1 MTVITSKVI
10 INQFTF
16 KAMRKVFNNSSQV
29 IHLFAQKSQS
39 EARCSNVYFETPYNS
54 SLEYGSKLYSY
65 GSHYLLAEFIDEN
78 TVMIN
83 DSGYSSTTS
92 KHISEAKWALS
103 QYKRYYVSE
112 TDLDSVYYT
121 VKHNIRKLANARKP
135 ELYIEPI
142 LRLWE
147 TLNEFHEYNRKS
159 KKLFKNNYTVYHDT
173 RYLEIKSI
181 VNSLQSKP
189 EEYKERLNKL
199 AVNKAKKEKR
209 ENKAKLKEALIKFN
223 AHEINSFRI
232 GEHSYLRLSEC
243 GKEVETSQQIKV
255 GIKEA
260 EILWHRIKQG
270 KDIKGVKIGYYTVI
284 SFNGE
289 LKIGCHRFIRSE
301 VLRFGKV
308 IENHIEG
315 LM

>member
-1 MTVITSKVI
+1 MK
-10 INQFTF
+10 
-16 KAMRKVFNNSSQV
+16 KVFNNSSQV

-39 EARCSNVYFETPYNS
+39 EARCSNVYFETSFNS
-54 SLEYGSKLYSY
+54 NLEYGSKLYSY

-83 DSGYSSTTS
+83 DSGYSVTTS

-112 TDLDSVYYT
+112 TDLQEVYNT
-121 VKHNIRKLANARKP
+121 VAHNLRKLSRANKP
-135 ELYIEPI
+135 ELYIAPI

-147 TLNEFHEYNRKS
+147 TLNEFHKYNRKS
-159 KKLFKNNYTVYHDT
+159 KKLFKNNYTVYFDK
-173 RYLEIKSI
+173 RYIEIKGI

-199 AVNKAKKEKR
+199 AVNQARREAK

-289 LKIGCHRFIRSE
+289 LKIGCHQFTRSE
-301 VLRFGKV
+301 VLRFGEVLEDHLLTDLNK
-308 IENHIEG
+308 
-315 LM
+315 